1 MGNSIGRVMDW
12 RAELDALAG
21 ALEQSGGEGW
31 LVGGCLRNA
40 LLGEPVADVD
50 VALRSELLPLAERM
64 ARTLPLAL
72 ARLGHDT
79 IRLVARRSPDAH
91 LDLTPLH
98 GGDIIS
104 DLARRDFTANAMA
117 LPLAARDAW
126 FAVIKGD
133 QREMPDLLD
142 PFGGRKDL
150 LARRLVAVGPSVFR
164 DEPGR
169 IIRAGRMRARYHLSP
184 DAEALQLAGE
194 AVPLLATLSPDR
206 VRDETALLLAAPG
219 ATEGIELLHAV
230 GALAAISPCMGDDRV
245 AHHALATL
253 RQLDLLM
260 GISHAVAVYPA
271 LHAWAG
277 SDSRRI
283 AVRRLGLLHA
293 CDSHDEHDTA
303 PGSVLW
309 RRARRVLEFEGATER
324 LHAARLL
331 FASVGRDEATA
342 ADALL
347 VAVACVLGG
356 DDQRRGNDLA
366 PRADEV
372 IERYLNR
379 RVSLI
384 PSPLVLGKDLIE
396 LLSIPPGP
404 AIGNLLH
411 AVRQAQLV
419 DEIATREE
427 AVAFVRRLHE
437 SDAG

>member
-1 MGNSIGRVMDW
+1 MGRDIDW
-12 RAELDALAG
+12 QALLDTLAD

-50 VALRSELLPLAERM
+50 VALRSEPLPLAERI
-64 ARTLPLAL
+64 ARALPLAI

-79 IRLVARRSPDAH
+79 IRLVSRRSPDAH

-104 DLARRDFTANAMA
+104 DLARRDFTVNALA
-117 LPLAARDAW
+117 LPLASRDAW
-126 FAVIKGD
+126 IAVIKGD
-133 QREMPDLLD
+133 QREMPDLFD
-142 PFGGRKDL
+142 PFGGREDL
-150 LARRLVAVGPSVFR
+150 LARRLVAVGPTVFR

-169 IIRAGRMRARYHLSP
+169 IIRAGRMRARYTLSP
-184 DAEALQLAGE
+184 DAATLRLAGE

-206 VRDETALLLAAPG
+206 VRDEMALLLALPG
-219 ATEGIELLHAV
+219 ATEGIELLHAI
-230 GALAAISPCMGDDRV
+230 GALAAIYPCLNDAGATR
-245 AHHALATL
+245 HALAML

-260 GISHAVAVYPA
+260 GVGHAEAVYPA
-271 LHAWAG
+271 LRAWAA
-277 SDSRRI
+277 SDIRRI
-283 AVRRLGLLHA
+283 ALRRMALLHA
-293 CDSHDEHDTA
+293 CDAHNVRDGASSSE
-303 PGSVLW
+303 LW
-309 RRARRVLEFEGATER
+309 RRARAALEVESDIER
-324 LHAARLL
+324 LHAMRLL

-356 DDQRRGNDLA
+356 DDLRRGNELA
-366 PRADEV
+366 ARADEV

-379 RVSLI
+379 RESLI
-384 PSPLVLGKDLIE
+384 PSPLVLGKDLIA

-411 AVRQAQLV
+411 AVRQAQLA

-427 AVAFVRRLHE
+427 ALALARRLHE
-437 SDAG
+437 PDAD